1 VLADLEAD
9 EEGLDRSEESVAQA
23 HGGEEPVG
31 FSDRT
36 ADLAA
41 FAERCCRYC
50 DDNPAGFLELPPP
63 KGQDPGPRMVWECCR
78 GFAASILTRSD
89 EAYPAYERALELA
102 VKRNDLLWQSRAL
115 AGLGMVLGDIGD
127 YAEAIER
134 LEESRLLRRA
144 IGDVDGEASSL
155 NNLGNVHLQ
164 MPGFDRRA
172 IELFEE
178 ARARYL
184 VSGNA
189 RGAAAALMNLSEGL
203 IHLTLSAAET
213 DGADGTGLCAHAER
227 ALECACTAS
236 VEADEQGMERVSIGA
251 RLNAVHAAAELGRTD
266 LGDRLLAEARDR
278 LTRYPA
284 PNLEIGAR
292 LATGHL
298 LRRKGRYQDAVQ
310 ELRAGVADIENVDA
324 NEYRAM
330 LSHELVL
337 ALEAHGD
344 LAGALAAMRRY
355 HREQVEERD
364 RTTER
369 RVHWLKARLDVER
382 AEVAAA
388 LQRQR
393 ADLLAEQNTEL
404 SRQALVDGLT
414 FLPNRRALME
424 RLGSELAVVT
434 PRFGFALTDLDHF
447 KQVNDRYSHLIGDQV
462 LRTVAELTRCTLREV
477 DLPARYGGEEFAL
490 ILVVTDPIEMRLRC
504 DRLRELVAAH
514 PWHELAP
521 GLRQTISIGATLAR
535 PGDTVE
541 TLISRADERLY
552 AAKRSGRNRVNTDR
566 TGSESED
573 PGSGDLQPAP
583 HSLHGEYPPG

>member
-1 VLADLEAD
+1 VLADLEA
-9 EEGLDRSEESVAQA
+9 EGEGLDRSKESEAQV
-23 HGGEEPVG
+23 HEGEEPAG
-31 FSDRT
+31 LSDGP

-41 FAERCCRYC
+41 FAERCRRYC
-50 DDNPAGFLELPPP
+50 DDDPAGFLELPPP
-63 KGQDPGPRMVWECCR
+63 KGPDLGPRMVWECCR
-78 GFAASILTRSD
+78 GFAASILTRSS

-102 VKRNDLLWQSRAL
+102 VERNDLLWQSRAL
-115 AGLGMVLGDIGD
+115 AGLGMVLGDVGD

-213 DGADGTGLCAHAER
+213 DGADGTDPWAHAER
-227 ALECACTAS
+227 ALECACQAS
-236 VEADEQGMERVSIGA
+236 AEADEQGMERVSIGA
-251 RLNAVHAAAELGRTD
+251 RLNAVHAAAELGQTD

-298 LRRKGRYQDAVQ
+298 LRRKGRYQEAVQ

-344 LAGALAAMRRY
+344 LAGALTAMRRY

-382 AEVAAA
+382 AEVAAT

-393 ADLLAEQNTEL
+393 ADLLAEQNAEL

-414 FLPNRRALME
+414 SLPNRRALME
-424 RLGSELAVVT
+424 RLGSELAMAV

-490 ILVVTDPIEMRLRC
+490 ILVVTDATEMRLRC

-521 GLRQTISIGATLAR
+521 GLQQTISIGATLAR

-552 AAKRSGRNRVNTDR
+552 AAKRRGRNGVNADR
-566 TGSESED
+566 TGSNSEGPESD
-573 PGSGDLQPAP
+573 GLRPPQYSP
-583 HSLHGEYPPG
+583 HGEYPPG